1 VATSG
6 GTQDVICVLR
16 ESDLYLWEGPA
27 RLRAL
32 PEVSSST
39 LGVRFQLFAYSAF
52 MPDRA
57 PSAVSIV
64 TGPVLTTANL
74 GF

>member
-1 VATSG
+1 V
-6 GTQDVICVLR
+6 R

-32 PEVSSST
+32 PEVSSGT

-57 PSAVSIV
+57 PTAISLIS
-64 TGPVLTTANL
+64 GPVLATANL
-74 GF
+74 GY